1 MKYSVQIETESQVYP
16 SSGCGSPSR
25 SGYGTPSS
33 TGRGTPSRQ
42 LMWNI
47 EVECLE
53 DYYNNN
59 DDDELMMTKTTP
71 DPVRRVSR
79 AEKQEQLI
87 QKALRKKSRKVS

>member
-1 MKYSVQIETESQVYP
+1 MKYSVQIETESQVFP
-16 SSGCGSPSR
+16 SSGSGSPSG

-59 DDDELMMTKTTP
+59 DDAVMMTKTTP
-71 DPVRRVSR
+71 APVRRVSR